1 MFKCLYCHN
10 PDTIPLES
18 PNVKLMSAE
27 DILTLANKQKAY
39 FGKNGGI
46 TFSGG
51 EPLIQ
56 AQALLPVVKK
66 LKAE

>member
-1 MFKCLYCHN
+1 
-10 PDTIPLES
+10 
-18 PNVKLMSAE
+18 MSAD
-27 DILTLANKQKAY
+27 DILALANKQKAY

-56 AQALLPVVKK
+56 AAALLPVVKK